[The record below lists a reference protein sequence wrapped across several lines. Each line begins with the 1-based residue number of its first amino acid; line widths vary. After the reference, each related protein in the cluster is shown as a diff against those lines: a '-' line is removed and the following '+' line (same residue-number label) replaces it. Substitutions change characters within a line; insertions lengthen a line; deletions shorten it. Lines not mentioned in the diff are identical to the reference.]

1 MKKILLSIV
10 ALCCTVV
17 AGAQETDQI
26 SAVLQ
31 VGDQTPQVFYGAG
44 ALKNALAAAPNS
56 GGVITLTSG
65 LFNAVDITKDV
76 KIFGSGFETD
86 VDNDIVVTNINGNFN
101 VNLPA
106 EIPAPHGI
114 SLEGVYVNGDITV
127 KSAVDGFSLT
137 KSSVS
142 NLTFQAA
149 ATRCEVTQSY
159 IRYAING
166 GHDLFV
172 QNSYVVGHAI
182 SVFNDES
189 QIKLNH
195 CIITDGYYF
204 DKDYCRFTC
213 VNCIVNIGWRNAVQ
227 TYKYCLIPNW
237 SNLNGFIGSTNNW
250 FNIGV
255 ANIFEDAENTDY
267 TAARTFI
274 LKDPENKYIGSD
286 GTQVGVHGGDFPWNK
301 IPSTPVV
308 KNLKATVSGTNLGV
322 TYQAEVRNQ

>member
-1 MKKILLSIV
+1 MKKYLLSII

-31 VGDQTPQVFYGAG
+31 VGNETPQVFYGAG

-76 KIFGSGFETD
+76 KIFGAGFETD
-86 VDNDIVVTNINGNFN
+86 VDNDIMLTNINGGFN
-101 VNLPA
+101 VNLPE
-106 EIPAPHGI
+106 EIAAPHGI

-142 NLTFQAA
+142 TLTFQAA
-149 ATRCEVTQSY
+149 ATRCVVTQSY

-166 GHDLFV
+166 GHDLYV
-172 QNSYVVGHAI
+172 QNSYVRGHSI
-182 SVFNDES
+182 NVFNDES
-189 QIKLNH
+189 HILFNH
-195 CIITDGYYF
+195 CIITDGYFF
-204 DKDYCRFTC
+204 DGANARFNCT
-213 VNCIVNIGWRNAVQ
+213 NCIVDASYLNYRGLQ
-227 TYKYCLIPNW
+227 TFNYCLIVPNFTQ
-237 SNLNGFIGSTNNW
+237 GGSSLNNW
-250 FNIGV
+250 VNVGA
-255 ANIFEDAENTDY
+255 ANVFEDESNCNY
-267 TAARTFI
+267 TSSRTFI
-274 LKDPENKYIGSD
+274 LKNPDTYIGSD

-301 IPSTPVV
+301 IPGTPIV
-308 KNLKATVSGTNLGV
+308 KNLDATVSGTNLGV
-322 TYQAEVRNQ
+322 TYEAEVRNQ

>member
-10 ALCCTVV
+10 ALCCSMA
-17 AGAQETDQI
+17 AGAQQTDQI
-26 SAVLQ
+26 SAILQ
-31 VGDQTPQVFYGAG
+31 VGNETPQVFYGAG

-86 VDNDIVVTNINGNFN
+86 VDNDIAVTNINGGFN
-101 VNLPA
+101 VNLP
-106 EIPAPHGI
+106 EDIPAPHGI

-142 NLTFQAA
+142 QLTFQAA
-149 ATRCEVTQSY
+149 ATRCVVTQSY

-166 GHDLFV
+166 GHDLYV
-172 QNSYVVGHAI
+172 QNSYVVGHVI
-182 SVFNDES
+182 SVLNDES

-195 CIITDGYYF
+195 CIITDGYF
-204 DKDYCRFTC
+204 CNGNNCRFTC
-213 VNCIVNIGWRNAVQ
+213 TNCIVNIGWRNTVQ
-227 TYKYCLIPNW
+227 TYRYCIIPNW
-237 SNLNGFIGSTNNW
+237 SNVDGFVGSSNNW
-250 FNIGV
+250 LNVGIANVFEDV
-255 ANIFEDAENTDY
+255 ANSDY
-267 TAARTFI
+267 SPSRTFT
-274 LKDPENKYIGSD
+274 LKDPDNKYIGSD
-286 GTQVGVHGGDFPWNK
+286 GTQVGVHGGAFPWNK

-308 KNLKATVSGTNLGV
+308 KNLNATVSGTNLGV

>member
-1 MKKILLSIV
+1 MKKILLSIM

-31 VGDQTPQVFYGAG
+31 VGNETPQVFYGAG

-86 VDNDIVVTNINGNFN
+86 VDNDIAVTNINGGFN
-101 VNLPA
+101 VNLP
-106 EIPAPHGI
+106 EDIPAPHGI

-142 NLTFQAA
+142 QLTFQAA
-149 ATRCEVTQSY
+149 ATRCVVTQSY
-159 IRYAING
+159 IRNAING
-166 GHDLFV
+166 GHDLYV
-172 QNSYVVGHAI
+172 QNSYVRGHSI
-182 SVFNDES
+182 SVLNDDS
-189 QIKLNH
+189 FILLNH
-195 CIITDGYYF
+195 CIIIDGEF
-204 DKDYCRFTC
+204 FTSGTNRFNCKNC
-213 VNCIVNIGWRNAVQ
+213 VINARYLNYVNNRTFN
-227 TYKYCLIPNW
+227 YCLVT
-237 SNLNGFIGSTNNW
+237 SNESFGAGSANNW
-250 FNIGV
+250 VNVGA
-255 ANIFEDAENTDY
+255 ANVFEDATNFDY
-267 TAARTFI
+267 SSSRTFT

-286 GTQVGVHGGDFPWNK
+286 GTQVGVHGGAFPWNK
-301 IPSTPVV
+301 VPSTPVV
-308 KNLKATVSGTNLGV
+308 KNLNATVSGTNLGV

>member
-10 ALCCTVV
+10 ALCCTLA

-26 SAVLQ
+26 SAILQ
-31 VGDQTPQVFYGAG
+31 VDNEPPQVFYGAG

-76 KIFGSGFETD
+76 IIYGAGFEED
-86 VDNDIVVTNINGNFN
+86 VDNGIALTNINGSFSI
-101 VNLPA
+101 NLPA
-106 EIPAPHGI
+106 EIAAPHGI

-142 NLTFQAA
+142 QLTFQAA
-149 ATRCEVTQSY
+149 ATRCVVTQSY

-166 GHDLFV
+166 GHDLYV
-172 QNSYVVGHAI
+172 QNSYVVGHTI
-182 SVFNDES
+182 SVLNAES
-189 QIKLNH
+189 QIMLNH
-195 CIITDGYYF
+195 CIITDGYYL
-204 DKDYCRFTC
+204 DKDYCRFKC
-213 VNCIVNIGWRNAVQ
+213 ANSIVNIGWRNAVQ

-237 SNLNGFIGSTNNW
+237 SNMNGFVGSSNNW
-250 FNIGV
+250 LNVGI
-255 ANIFEDAENTDY
+255 ANVFEDAENSDY
-267 TAARTFI
+267 TSSRTFT

-301 IPSTPVV
+301 IPGTPVV
-308 KNLKATVSGTNLGV
+308 KNLDATVNGTNLGV
-322 TYQAEVRNQ
+322 TYEAEVR